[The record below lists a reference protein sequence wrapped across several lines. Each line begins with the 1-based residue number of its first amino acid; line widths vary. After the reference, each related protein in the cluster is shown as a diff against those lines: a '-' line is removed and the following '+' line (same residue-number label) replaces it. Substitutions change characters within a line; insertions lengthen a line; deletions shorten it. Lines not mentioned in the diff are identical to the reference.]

1 MTSQIWTRQ
10 PLTVLSNATI
20 AAVLVSFIG
29 FIALQLSVGLLIPPV
44 LIVML
49 GELVV
54 IALIATGWLWA
65 TVLGAMVG
73 LGTII
78 GGVGAQ
84 PYAQYHLEHPDVFF
98 PFASLALVVLAGI
111 AAIVV
116 GIAATL
122 QNYRH
127 ERATPRWLAGGTTAL
142 AGIFA
147 GMLIASAI
155 ATAIPASATARPA
168 SGTPAVHLE
177 AASFAPDAV
186 IVPRGGKL
194 HVVADSNILHILANG
209 TWQGQRPHPGAE
221 SGAPKIA
228 NVQIAGGAADLG
240 PFTTS
245 GTYHIYCT
253 VHPGMTLTVFV
264 P

>member
-1 MTSQIWTRQ
+1 
-10 PLTVLSNATI
+10 
-20 AAVLVSFIG
+20 
-29 FIALQLSVGLLIPPV
+29 
-44 LIVML
+44 
-49 GELVV
+49 
-54 IALIATGWLWA
+54 
-65 TVLGAMVG
+65 MVG

-84 PYAQYHLEHPDVFF
+84 PYAQYHLEHPEFFF
-98 PFASLALVVLAGI
+98 PFASIILVVLAGI

-142 AGIFA
+142 AGIFV
-147 GMLIASAI
+147 GLLIASAI
-155 ATAIPASATARPA
+155 ATAVPASATAQPA
-168 SGTPAVHLE
+168 NSTPTVHLE
-177 AASFAPDAV
+177 AASFAPQSV
-186 IVPRGGKL
+186 IVPKGSKL
-194 HVVADSNILHILANG
+194 HVVADSNVLHILANG
-209 TWQGQRPHPGAE
+209 TWQGQKPHPDDE
-221 SGAPKIA
+221 SAAPKVA
-228 NVQIAGGAADLG
+228 NVQIVGGSVDLG

-253 VHPGMTLTVFV
+253 VHPGMMLTVFV